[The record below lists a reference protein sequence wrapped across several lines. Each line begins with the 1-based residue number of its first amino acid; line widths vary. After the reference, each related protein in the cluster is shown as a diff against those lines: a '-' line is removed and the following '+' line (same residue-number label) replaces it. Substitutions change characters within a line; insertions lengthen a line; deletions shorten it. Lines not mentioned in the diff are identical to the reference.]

1 MKSEEVMLWGSF
13 AVFGIIRQD
22 GLFFFAVFAY
32 WIEPRKIEGKAGSE
46 KDYLDAIAM
55 MRVKLSQSCWE
66 SLATPHA
73 RPDKGSR
80 ALRASE

>member
-1 MKSEEVMLWGSF
+1 MGKFCFLCLLDRTTQDWKEKPEV
-13 AVFGIIRQD
+13 R
-22 GLFFFAVFAY
+22 
-32 WIEPRKIEGKAGSE
+32 

-73 RPDKGSR
+73 RPDKGKPAAKLEVR
-80 ALRASE
+80 EKSEEVMLWGSFVSFAD